1 MSGCGGS
8 PRGSLTS
15 LSDSDSR
22 EFDSNSDSDSS
33 QDASDSDNERRCTTP
48 RPFALLTRA
57 CPRRA
62 VQHWSNKESRAR
74 LKTKLRR
81 PEAQALPDGLEAAPL
96 ARVTDVVGGLR
107 GQV

>member
-8 PRGSLTS
+8 RPRGSLTS

-33 QDASDSDNERRCTTP
+33 QDASYSDNERRCTTP

-62 VQHWSNKESRAR
+62 LQHRSNKECPSHHSV
-74 LKTKLRR
+74 
-81 PEAQALPDGLEAAPL
+81 
-96 ARVTDVVGGLR
+96 VTVAKESP
-107 GQV
+107 